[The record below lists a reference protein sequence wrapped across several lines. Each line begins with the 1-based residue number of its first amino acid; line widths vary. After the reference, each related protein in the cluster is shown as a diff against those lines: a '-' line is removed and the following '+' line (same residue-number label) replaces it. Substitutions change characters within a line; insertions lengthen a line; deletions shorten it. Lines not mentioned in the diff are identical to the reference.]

1 MAHVLLFNKR
11 ADSHNAARIHDADCP
26 LVTAARQSCGVVAV
40 IESDAVAEAIK
51 DLTERA
57 RETNHI
63 IAGLQ
68 KMMPLLGRA
77 GEASSDTAQRV

>member
-11 ADSHNAARIHDADCP
+11 ADSHNAARIHDANCP

-51 DLTERA
+51 DLTERDWPVKVCRCAKGSTSSAAIA
-57 RETNHI
+57 R
-63 IAGLQ
+63 
-68 KMMPLLGRA
+68 
-77 GEASSDTAQRV
+77 

>member
-51 DLTERA
+51 DLTERDWPVKACRCTKGSTSSAAIA
-57 RETNHI
+57 R
-63 IAGLQ
+63 
-68 KMMPLLGRA
+68 
-77 GEASSDTAQRV
+77 